1 MFANNI
7 FSSSLY
13 GSSFFKKSAVVIH
26 PKNIKEHDIEQQK
39 GNACLLINSNT
50 YEVHVFSWTEN
61 IPMNCELLMQ

>member
-39 GNACLLINSNT
+39 GNACFLINSK
-50 YEVHVFSWTEN
+50 VHVFSWTEN